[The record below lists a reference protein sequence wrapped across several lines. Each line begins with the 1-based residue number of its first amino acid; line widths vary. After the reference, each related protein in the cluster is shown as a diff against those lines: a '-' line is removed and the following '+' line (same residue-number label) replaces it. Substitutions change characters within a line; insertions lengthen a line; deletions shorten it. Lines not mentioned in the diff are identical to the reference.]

1 MAWIRRQPAA
11 GWALAA
17 LTGLIGVVIGR
28 DIRWQATSPGLAS
41 IGAAL
46 EALIVGAAVIVALI
60 AGGLLLFLGRRT
72 VGQMLLMPAVAAA
85 VLTTVGAATGPT
97 FVAAQQ
103 WPGEVALTLTSPPG
117 GTISATATCDTP
129 ENSTAVRHIAATSIG
144 YLAGERVSVDVQ
156 LPPDGTA
163 RLVLIRGQEHAPT
176 GVRLATYG
184 AAGGGEVSVTADEAD
199 GGGRIA
205 FTGLGPIES
214 GVPWGLGADSLR
226 LDGEL
231 RWSCDRDGPQTWESS
246 HQAAGTIEFSGAVS
260 ASLPVGG
267 TCGAEDIMF
276 EFQAD
281 LSGKG
286 GAPPASGDPVAGVLV
301 WLPAGWELSLFRPG
315 VDPEAEAQRVDT
327 AVVTRLSDAD
337 DDAVHQRLVGAFP
350 FSYGTVEVVA
360 EWECAA

>member
-1 MAWIRRQPAA
+1 MDPSPTGGLDIGGADLPDRRRHRR
-11 GWALAA
+11 G
-17 LTGLIGVVIGR
+17 
-28 DIRWQATSPGLAS
+28 IRWQATSPGLAS

-46 EALIVGAAVIVALI
+46 EALIVGAAVIVALV
-60 AGGLLLFLGRRT
+60 AGGLLLVLGQRT

-103 WPGEVALTLTSPPG
+103 WPGEVVLTLTSPPG

-144 YLAGERVSVDVQ
+144 YLA
-156 LPPDGTA
+156 
-163 RLVLIRGQEHAPT
+163 
-176 GVRLATYG
+176 
-184 AAGGGEVSVTADEAD
+184 
-199 GGGRIA
+199 
-205 FTGLGPIES
+205 
-214 GVPWGLGADSLR
+214 
-226 LDGEL
+226 
-231 RWSCDRDGPQTWESS
+231 
-246 HQAAGTIEFSGAVS
+246 
-260 ASLPVGG
+260 
-267 TCGAEDIMF
+267 
-276 EFQAD
+276 
-281 LSGKG
+281 
-286 GAPPASGDPVAGVLV
+286 VAGVLA